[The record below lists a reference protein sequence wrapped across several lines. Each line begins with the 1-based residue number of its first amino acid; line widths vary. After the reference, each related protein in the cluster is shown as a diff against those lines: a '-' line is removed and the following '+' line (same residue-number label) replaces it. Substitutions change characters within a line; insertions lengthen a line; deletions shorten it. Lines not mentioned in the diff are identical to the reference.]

1 MLVTDFLNQH
11 FPQIMDYQFTAHVED
26 ELDEI
31 ALGKNELLKNAR
43 RILLSFSRKS

>member
-31 ALGKNELLKNAR
+31 ALGKMSYSKMLGEFYHPFHEKC
-43 RILLSFSRKS
+43 